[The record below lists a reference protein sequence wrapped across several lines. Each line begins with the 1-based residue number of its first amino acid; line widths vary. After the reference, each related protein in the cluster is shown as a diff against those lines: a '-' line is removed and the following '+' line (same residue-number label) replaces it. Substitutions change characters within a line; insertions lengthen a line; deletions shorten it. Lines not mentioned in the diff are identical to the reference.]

1 MTEFFKEFQEF
12 RQILCVCP
20 CCGDIVRISDL
31 KLKIKGV
38 QGKTWRDTYDRK
50 LLDLQRQVEKFEEIE
65 EGLRE
70 EAKEKGRKAAQEVF
84 NNAISPTLKKL
95 NYDPFDIKPVFFPI
109 DFLVFKGM
117 NRKQSLDNIILLSKN
132 SENNILNSLRES
144 VETAVLEKNYEWQE
158 ARINENG
165 VVSFK

>member
-1 MTEFFKEFQEF
+1 
-12 RQILCVCP
+12 
-20 CCGDIVRISDL
+20 
-31 KLKIKGV
+31 
-38 QGKTWRDTYDRK
+38 
-50 LLDLQRQVEKFEEIE
+50 
-65 EGLRE
+65 
-70 EAKEKGRKAAQEVF
+70 
-84 NNAISPTLKKL
+84 
-95 NYDPFDIKPVFFPI
+95 
-109 DFLVFKGM
+109 M